1 MARKTKTTTEA
12 PRIRPALTPEARE
25 NQLIALATNAAEK
38 MLLDG
43 TAPASVICHYLK
55 LGSMKEK
62 YEIEKLKGETALQMA
77 KIEALESQK
86 HIEELYTEA
95 MDAFKKYSGSGD
107 E

>member
-77 KIEALESQK
+77 KIDALSSQK